1 MNQVETQIGRIH
13 DAINSHSSPSEL
25 RITDMRLAVVAS
37 NYDYPILR
45 IDTNQGVYGL
55 GEVRDAGHAGNAL
68 QFKSMLVGQNPCHV
82 DMIFRAIKR
91 YGNWGREGGGVSG
104 IEIALMD
111 LVGKVYGVP
120 CYQLLGGKHRDKVRL
135 YGDTPT
141 PDNPTPEDFVA
152 AVKGRRD
159 RGLTWIKFDLRPS
172 LFETGDSPLI
182 GHDAKFDLD
191 YPDGKWF
198 KAPMS
203 GRGVKLTEETIE
215 RAAQVVGEVRA
226 AVGNG
231 IQLCVD
237 HFGEN
242 YLTSDEVI
250 RLGHALEKYNLAWM
264 EDPVSRFDI
273 PGHKKVADA
282 LLTPIAA
289 GEDLYLRDG
298 FREAIRTRA
307 FDIVH
312 PDLLTSGGLME
323 TKRIA
328 DDAEDE
334 GIPTALHCAGS
345 PIGFMANIH
354 TAAAI
359 SSFLACEHHGL
370 DLPFWES
377 LVTGLDPAYMQDGYV
392 TVPDAP
398 GLGIDLNL
406 EAIEANLRTPN
417 TMFLS
422 TDEWNT
428 PKLGFWRPDD
438 RWPE

>member
-1 MNQVETQIGRIH
+1 MTDKQLGRIEN
-13 DAINSHSSPSEL
+13 AITTHSNPSEL
-25 RITDMRLAVVAS
+25 RITDMRLAVVAA

-55 GEVRDAGHAGNAL
+55 GEVRDAGHASNAL
-68 QFKSMLVGQNPCHV
+68 QFKSMLIGQNPCNV

-91 YGNWGREGGGVSG
+91 FGNWGREGGGVSG

-111 LVGKVYGVP
+111 LIGKVYGVP
-120 CYQLLGGKHRDKVRL
+120 CYQLLGGKYRDKVRL

-141 PDNPTPEDFVA
+141 PDDPTPEDFVE

-182 GHDAKFDLD
+182 GHDARHETDFEM
-191 YPDGKWF
+191 GKWF
-198 KAPMS
+198 KAPMA

-215 RAAQVVGEVRA
+215 RAAHVVSEVRK

-242 YLTSDEVI
+242 YLTADEVI
-250 RLGHALEKYNLAWM
+250 RLGKALEPYNLAWM

-273 PGHKKVADA
+273 PGHKVVADA

-298 FREAIRTRA
+298 FREAIQTRA

-323 TKRIA
+323 TKRIS
-328 DDAEDE
+328 DDAEE
-334 GIPTALHCAGS
+334 QGIPTALHCAGS

-377 LVTGLDPAYMQDGYV
+377 LVTGLPKDYMADGYV

-398 GLGIDLNL
+398 GLGVDLNL
-406 EAIEANLRTPN
+406 EAIEENLRTPG
-417 TMFLS
+417 TMFLP

>member
-1 MNQVETQIGRIH
+1 MTEIQLGRME
-13 DAINSHSSPSEL
+13 DAVNTHSSPSEL
-25 RITDMRLAVVAS
+25 RITDMRLAVVAA
-37 NYDYPILR
+37 NYDYPILK

-55 GEVRDAGHAGNAL
+55 GEVRDAGHASNAL
-68 QFKSMLVGQNPCHV
+68 QFKSMLIGQNPCNV
-82 DMIFRAIKR
+82 DMIFRTIKR
-91 YGNWGREGGGVSG
+91 FGNWGREGGGVSG

-111 LVGKVYGVP
+111 LIGKVYGVP

-141 PDNPTPEDFVA
+141 PHDPTPEDFVA

-182 GHDAKFDLD
+182 GNEAKYDFG
-191 YPDGKWF
+191 YEEGRPF
-198 KAPMS
+198 KAPMH
-203 GRGVKLTEETIE
+203 GRGVKLTEATIE
-215 RAAQVVGEVRA
+215 RAAHVVGEVRK
-226 AVGNG
+226 AVGADVQ
-231 IQLCVD
+231 ICVD
-237 HFGEN
+237 HFGEG

-250 RLGHALEKYNLAWM
+250 RLGKALEKFDLAWM

-273 PGHKKVADA
+273 PGHKKIADA

-323 TKRIA
+323 TKRIS
-328 DDAEDE
+328 DDAEEE

-354 TAAAI
+354 TAASI

-377 LVTGLDPAYMQDGYV
+377 LVTGLAPNYMADGYV
-392 TVPDAP
+392 TVPEKP
-398 GLGIDLNL
+398 GLGVDLNL
-406 EAIEANLRTPN
+406 EAIEANLRTPG
-417 TMFLS
+417 TMFLP

-428 PKLGFWRPDD
+428 PKLGFWRPDN

>member
-1 MNQVETQIGRIH
+1 MTDKQLGRIEN
-13 DAINSHSSPSEL
+13 AITTHSNPSEL
-25 RITDMRLAVVAS
+25 RITDMRLAVVAA

-55 GEVRDAGHAGNAL
+55 GEVRDAGHAVNAL
-68 QFKSMLVGQNPCHV
+68 QFKSMLIGQNPCNV

-91 YGNWGREGGGVSG
+91 FGNWGREGGGVSG

-111 LVGKVYGVP
+111 LIGKVYGVP
-120 CYQLLGGKHRDKVRL
+120 CYQLLGGKYRDKVRL

-141 PDNPTPEDFVA
+141 PDDPTPEDFVE

-182 GHDAKFDLD
+182 GHDARHETDFEM
-191 YPDGKWF
+191 GKWF
-198 KAPMS
+198 KAPMA

-215 RAAQVVGEVRA
+215 RAAHVVSEVRK

-231 IQLCVD
+231 VQLCVD

-242 YLTSDEVI
+242 YLTADEVI
-250 RLGHALEKYNLAWM
+250 RLGKALEPYNLAWM

-273 PGHKKVADA
+273 PGHKVVADA

-289 GEDLYLRDG
+289 GEDLYLRAG
-298 FREAIRTRA
+298 FREAIQTRA

-323 TKRIA
+323 TKRIS
-328 DDAEDE
+328 DDAEE
-334 GIPTALHCAGS
+334 QGIPTALHCAGS

-377 LVTGLDPAYMQDGYV
+377 LVTGLPKDYMSDGYV

-398 GLGIDLNL
+398 GLGVDLNL
-406 EAIEANLRTPN
+406 EAIEENLRTPG
-417 TMFLS
+417 TMFLA